1 MSISEEFTLPINLI
15 VPIKDIGEAG
25 QKGSLELNEEQ
36 KAFFI
41 KELDLKAFDAFSCEW
56 ELKPLHKNRYC
67 LKANIKAEVTQL
79 STISLEPVKCEID
92 ESFKTEYWPIDQ
104 NDPLKSPELEIDYVD
119 EIIEFYEG
127 DEFDVGQLIYENF
140 VISFEQYPRK
150 EGEVFEWQGDKATDD
165 EKPNPFAA
173 LKVLKNGQE

>member
-1 MSISEEFTLPINLI
+1 MSISEEFTHPINLI
-15 VPIKDIGEAG
+15 IPIKDIGDAG
-25 QKGSLELNEEQ
+25 KKGSLELNEEQ

-41 KELDLKAFDAFSCEW
+41 NTLDLRAFDAFSCGW
-56 ELKPLHKNRYC
+56 ELKPLHKNRFS
-67 LKANIKAEVTQL
+67 LKAEFKADVTQL
-79 STISLEPVKCEID
+79 SALSLEPVKCAINEV
-92 ESFKTEYWPIDQ
+92 FKTEYWPIDQ

-140 VISFEQYPRK
+140 VIAIEQYPRK
-150 EGEVFEWQGDKATDD
+150 EGEVFEWQGDEAKDD